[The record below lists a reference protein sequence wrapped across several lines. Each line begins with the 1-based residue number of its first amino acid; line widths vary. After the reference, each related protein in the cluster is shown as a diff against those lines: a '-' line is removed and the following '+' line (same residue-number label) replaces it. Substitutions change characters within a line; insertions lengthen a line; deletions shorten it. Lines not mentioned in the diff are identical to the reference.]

1 MSDAPILYDLAG
13 KRIWV
18 AGHRGLVGSA
28 LMRRLAGERCT
39 LLTVE
44 RDRLDLRRQ
53 SEVEAWLSAERPH
66 AILLAAARVGGI
78 GANSTRPGEFL
89 YDNLM
94 IQANVIEAARQ
105 TGVEK
110 VLVLGSTCIY
120 PKFAPQPI
128 AEDDLLTGPLEP
140 TNEWYALAKITGV
153 KLCQAYRR
161 QYGLDLISA
170 MPTNLFGPGDFFD
183 PEGSHVIPALMGRI
197 HAAKVAGAR
206 SVVLWGSG
214 KPKREFLHCD
224 DAADALVYLLMRYS
238 GDSPVNVGTGEEITI
253 LDLARLIAE
262 VVGFRGEFTLDAS
275 RPDGTPRKLTDG
287 RRLAALG
294 WKARIALRDGL
305 ATTYDWFRAAS
316 AEGRVRA

>member
-1 MSDAPILYDLAG
+1 MSEAPILYPLAG
-13 KRIWV
+13 KRVWV
-18 AGHRGLVGSA
+18 AGHQGLVGSA
-28 LMRRLAGERCT
+28 LMRRLAGEGCT

-44 RDRLDLRRQ
+44 RRKLDLRRQ
-53 SEVEAWLSAERPH
+53 SEVEAWLNAARPH

-94 IQANVIEAARQ
+94 IQANVIEAARHA
-105 TGVEK
+105 GVEK

-140 TNEWYALAKITGV
+140 TNEWYALAKIAGV

-197 HAAKVAGAR
+197 HAAKEAR
-206 SVVLWGSG
+206 APSVTLWGSG
-214 KPKREFLHCD
+214 QPRREFLHCD
-224 DAADALVYLLMRYS
+224 DAADALVFLLTRYS
-238 GDSPVNVGTGEEITI
+238 GESPVNVGTGEEITI

-262 VVGFRGEFTLDAS
+262 VVGFQGTFTQD
-275 RPDGTPRKLTDG
+275 RTKPDGTPRKLTDG

-294 WKARIALRDGL
+294 WTAKITLKDGL
-305 ATTYDWFRAAS
+305 ASTYHWYRAAS
-316 AEGRVRA
+316 GEGRLRA

>member
-1 MSDAPILYDLAG
+1 MSEAPILYPLAG
-13 KRIWV
+13 KRVWV
-18 AGHRGLVGSA
+18 AGHQGLVGSA
-28 LMRRLAGERCT
+28 LMRRLAGEGCT

-44 RDRLDLRRQ
+44 RRKLDLRRQ
-53 SEVEAWLSAERPH
+53 SEVEAWLNAARPH

-94 IQANVIEAARQ
+94 IQANVIEAARHA
-105 TGVEK
+105 GVEK

-140 TNEWYALAKITGV
+140 TNEWYALAKIAGV

-197 HAAKVAGAR
+197 HAAKEAR
-206 SVVLWGSG
+206 APSVTLWGSG
-214 KPKREFLHCD
+214 QPRREFLHCD
-224 DAADALVYLLMRYS
+224 DAADALVFLLTRYS
-238 GDSPVNVGTGEEITI
+238 GESPVNVGTGEEITI

-262 VVGFRGEFTLDAS
+262 AVGFQGAFTLDGS
-275 RPDGTPRKLTDG
+275 KPDGTPRKLTDG

-294 WKARIALRDGL
+294 WTAKITLKDGL
-305 ATTYDWFRAAS
+305 ASTYQWYRAAS
-316 AEGRVRA
+316 GEGRLRA